1 MKKQRM
7 NHIFSS
13 SMQQLFIVRIC
24 FINMLF
30 IMYTSNAARS
40 HNRYAGKEF
49 AARESSLLH
58 KHAPYHQQFVEHHFA
73 DHVKANL
80 DKADE
85 NNDGILSHDEFVN
98 LVDLVVDEHM
108 EETKGTELHPHPI
121 HIDDVWK
128 DFDQN
133 NDGYIDFDTE
143 CHHDYA
149 LHSAHQWLQQSEII
163 AEHERHPHTVEDR
176 VHPKRF
182 EPFEA
187 RVLKDLL
194 HSMTDV
200 DRSGHWS
207 EKELVD
213 VLHVLKLYDHG
224 HSKTRLRST
233 MDMFRRLDWDRSMTL
248 RKKELL
254 KIRHPLDEQFDE
266 FIDQESL
273 RKVVIAFEDRV
284 GYTHNANRFDYLLEH
299 DPEEQKERAEAEAN
313 RNEELA
319 EADVV
324 AGSL

>member
-1 MKKQRM
+1 MS
-7 NHIFSS
+7 I
-13 SMQQLFIVRIC
+13 
-24 FINMLF
+24 
-30 IMYTSNAARS
+30 
-40 HNRYAGKEF
+40 
-49 AARESSLLH
+49 
-58 KHAPYHQQFVEHHFA
+58 
-73 DHVKANL
+73 
-80 DKADE
+80 
-85 NNDGILSHDEFVN
+85 
-98 LVDLVVDEHM
+98 
-108 EETKGTELHPHPI
+108 
-121 HIDDVWK
+121 
-128 DFDQN
+128 
-133 NDGYIDFDTE
+133 
-143 CHHDYA
+143 
-149 LHSAHQWLQQSEII
+149 
-163 AEHERHPHTVEDR
+163 
-176 VHPKRF
+176 
-182 EPFEA
+182 FEA